1 MTTATTA
8 TTTGPAGPAGAP
20 DGGGDGG
27 GPPTGASTGL
37 AGLGHRLGRRRGW
50 IAPAAVLL
58 ILLTLPY
65 SALNIPLLLDG
76 PVNSAG
82 SLQLFALCLLFGGLA
97 LSYDLLFGRTGLLS
111 FGHALYIAGGAYG
124 TQLAMSEWGM
134 TLVPAALTVVVLGSV
149 AACLLGA
156 ISLRTLALGGVGFA
170 MVTLAFAQAGSIWVQ
185 RNPGGLTGGEEGLPL
200 LAEAIPDAFIGVNNT
215 VNLYWLALGYLVL
228 TAAVV
233 WTAAAS
239 PAGKV
244 WQAVRDNEQR
254 VSVLGRDPF
263 RHKLGVF
270 VLASALA
277 LLGGVVYLV
286 VTAGVTPHA
295 STPEF
300 TLTLLVM
307 VVLGG
312 AGTRWGPVI
321 GGVLFIYLDHRLG
334 ALGVSDAVESLPHAL
349 SAPLAEP
356 LVVLGILF
364 VLAVY
369 LVPGGLAQAGWRP
382 ARRRKRA
389 AAATASGPEATNS
402 PEGST
407 R

>member
-1 MTTATTA
+1 MTTAATRPTTA
-8 TTTGPAGPAGAP
+8 
-20 DGGGDGG
+20 
-27 GPPTGASTGL
+27 PPTGTAPP
-37 AGLGHRLGRRRGW
+37 GRRLRLTPGRRGLL
-50 IAPAAVLL
+50 APAAVLL
-58 ILLTLPY
+58 ILLLLPY
-65 SALNIPLLLDG
+65 SALDIPVLLDG

-82 SLQLFALCLLFGGLA
+82 SLQLFALCLVFAGFA

-124 TQLAMSEWGM
+124 TQLATSELG
-134 TLVPAALTVVVLGSV
+134 LGLLPAALLTLVAGSA

-156 ISLRTLALGGVGFA
+156 ISLRTLALGGIGFA
-170 MVTLAFAQAGSIWVQ
+170 MVTLAFAQAGSIWVG

-200 LAEAIPDAFIGVNNT
+200 RAEAVPDVFIGVSNT
-215 VNLYWLALGYLVL
+215 VNLYWLALAYLVV

-244 WQAVRDNEQR
+244 WQGLRDNEQR

-263 RHKLGVF
+263 RHKLAVF
-270 VLASALA
+270 VLASFLA
-277 LLGGVVYLV
+277 LLGGIVYLV
-286 VTAGVTPHA
+286 VTAGITPEA
-295 STPEF
+295 STAEF

-312 AGTRWGPVI
+312 AGTRWGPVV
-321 GGVLFIYLDHRLG
+321 GGALFIYLDHRLT
-334 ALGVSDAVESLPHAL
+334 AFGVSDFVDDLPAWL
-349 SAPLAEP
+349 AAPLSEP

-364 VLAVY
+364 VIAVY
-369 LVPGGLAQAGWRP
+369 VAPGGIAQIG
-382 ARRRKRA
+382 RA
-389 AAATASGPEATNS
+389 LGTGRGSTADATR
-402 PEGST
+402 PEGGA

>member
-1 MTTATTA
+1 
-8 TTTGPAGPAGAP
+8 
-20 DGGGDGG
+20 
-27 GPPTGASTGL
+27 
-37 AGLGHRLGRRRGW
+37 
-50 IAPAAVLL
+50 VLL
-58 ILLTLPY
+58 VLLALPY
-65 SALNIPLLLDG
+65 SALDIPVLLDG

-82 SLQLFALCLLFGGLA
+82 SLQLFALCLLFAGLA

-124 TQLAMSEWGM
+124 AQLAMTELELG
-134 TLVPAALTVVVLGSV
+134 LLPAALLTLLAGTA

-156 ISLRTLALGGVGFA
+156 ISLRNLALGGVGFA

-200 LAEAIPDAFIGVNNT
+200 HAEAVPDVFIGVSNT
-215 VNLYWLALGYLVL
+215 VNLYWLALGYLVI

-244 WQAVRDNEQR
+244 WQAIRDNEQR

-263 RHKLGVF
+263 RHKLAVF
-270 VLASALA
+270 VLASFLA

-286 VTAGVTPHA
+286 ITSGVTPHA

-300 TLTLLVM
+300 TITLLVM

-334 ALGVSDAVESLPHAL
+334 ALGVSDAVDSLPHAFA
-349 SAPLAEP
+349 APLAEP

-364 VLAVY
+364 VGAVY
-369 LVPGGLAQAGWRP
+369 LVPGGLAQAGWTGWRP
-382 ARRRKRA
+382 GRTRRPPKDA
-389 AAATASGPEATNS
+389 AK
-402 PEGST
+402 EGTPS
-407 R
+407 